1 MNRESRLNHTA
12 SQEAIHEA
20 GHALER
26 YLLHGTTGAML
37 PVPLP
42 GKKAGAE
49 SEPLPDCLREPN
61 PNESD
66 EERVVAGPYSEKQR
80 ARLEQEIKTTL
91 AGSVAE
97 GLDWGREPLEV
108 LEDPEQ
114 KSDADYA
121 YGIAKLL
128 WPAGQYNAEAVRLAS
143 EVEMELDSCWQA
155 LVDLAERY
163 DSPPEG
169 LSVSEVKA
177 ILIAHDVTPGKQAD

>member
-1 MNRESRLNHTA
+1 MNPEPRLNHNA

-20 GHALER
+20 GHALEQ
-26 YLLHGTTGAML
+26 YLLHGTTGAIL
-37 PVPLP
+37 PEPLP
-42 GKKAGAE
+42 GKQAGAE
-49 SEPLPDCLREPN
+49 SEPLPDCLREPK

-66 EERVVAGPYSEKQR
+66 GERVVAGPYTEKQR

-108 LEDPEQ
+108 LEDPQQ

-128 WPAGQYNAEAVRLAS
+128 WPTDQYNAEVARLAS
-143 EVEMELDSCWQA
+143 EVETELDSCWQA

-163 DSPPEG
+163 DSPPG
-169 LSVSEVKA
+169 LSASEVKA
-177 ILIAHDVTPGKQAD
+177 ILTAHDITPGK

>member
-1 MNRESRLNHTA
+1 
-12 SQEAIHEA
+12 
-20 GHALER
+20 
-26 YLLHGTTGAML
+26 
-37 PVPLP
+37 
-42 GKKAGAE
+42 
-49 SEPLPDCLREPN
+49 
-61 PNESD
+61 
-66 EERVVAGPYSEKQR
+66 
-80 ARLEQEIKTTL
+80 
-91 AGSVAE
+91 
-97 GLDWGREPLEV
+97 V

>member
-1 MNRESRLNHTA
+1 MNREPRLNHNA

-26 YLLHGTTGAML
+26 YLLHGTTGAIL
-37 PVPLP
+37 
-42 GKKAGAE
+42 
-49 SEPLPDCLREPN
+49 SEPLPDKQAGAETQPLPDCLLEPI
-61 PNESD
+61 PGKPAEK
-66 EERVVAGPYSEKQR
+66 RVAAGPYTAKQR
-80 ARLEQEIKTTL
+80 ARLEQEIKTAL

-108 LEDPEQ
+108 LEDPQQ

-128 WPAGQYNAEAVRLAS
+128 WPADQYNAEVARLAGD
-143 EVEMELDSCWQA
+143 VEAELDSCWPA

-163 DSPPEG
+163 DSPPVG
-169 LSVSEVKA
+169 LGASEVKGV
-177 ILIAHDVTPGKQAD
+177 LGAHDITPHE